1 MLSSATDEWWMD
13 SLNLYNCPK
22 CKAVLKVDAKGT
34 NCLCPQ
40 CGLELRIPGPARAT
54 ALGRTCKTNLA
65 EPPHVV
71 PLDPTRLLR
80 LRAWAT
86 AVRDR
91 SGTHS
96 GEPEEVS
103 KLGKTLCK
111 LLDTHS
117 GLQSDNVRNA
127 VDGNVALLVGLL
139 LLAGARWPE

>member
-1 MLSSATDEWWMD
+1 MLASATAESWMD
-13 SLNLYNCPK
+13 SLNLYNCPN
-22 CKAVLKVDAKGT
+22 CKTLLKSGAKGT
-34 NCLCPQ
+34 ICLCPQ

-54 ALGRTCKTNLA
+54 ALGRTWKTVLT

-71 PLDPTRLLR
+71 PLEPTRLLHLR
-80 LRAWAT
+80 LWAA

-96 GEPEEVS
+96 GETEEVS
-103 KLGKTLCK
+103 ELGKTLCN
-111 LLDTHS
+111 LLNAQS
-117 GLQSDNVRNA
+117 GLQADNAQNT